1 MAFLSAAGPTG
12 GIQQPRPAEQAIRS
26 RDSRGTRLRETADD
40 AVRRRRSE
48 KQQSLVHL
56 VKSAARSRIEAELQ
70 AISGRV
76 KAHELAHM
84 AVLGGAAASGIQY
97 SYAVG
102 PGGARYATGGSIA
115 VDFSPVPGNPEATIR
130 KARQIRRAALAP
142 GDPSSA
148 DMRAAAKAYRMEK
161 EAQKELEETRSETD
175 WNGASP
181 DGGNE
186 PSIDISV

>member
-1 MAFLSAAGPTG
+1 MAFLSAAGPVG
-12 GIQQPRPAEQAIRS
+12 RIQQARPAEQSILIKGRNGAS
-26 RDSRGTRLRETADD
+26 AQETAYD
-40 AVRRRRSE
+40 AVRRSRSE

-130 KARQIRRAALAP
+130 KARNIRRAALAP
-142 GDPSSA
+142 GNPSSA

-161 EAQKELEETRSETD
+161 EAQKELEETRSE
-175 WNGASP
+175 
-181 DGGNE
+181 DGGTE
-186 PSIDISV
+186 PSIDVSV

>member
-1 MAFLSAAGPTG
+1 MALLSAAGPVG
-12 GIQQPRPAEQAIRS
+12 RIQQAHPAEQPIRIKDRNGAS
-26 RDSRGTRLRETADD
+26 PQETAHN
-40 AVRRRRSE
+40 AVRRSRSE

-56 VKSAARSRIEAELQ
+56 VKNAARSRIEAELQ

-97 SYAVG
+97 SYAIG

-115 VDFSPVPGNPEATIR
+115 VDFSPVPGNPKATIR

-142 GDPSSA
+142 GDPSAA

-161 EAQKELEETRSETD
+161 EAQKELEKARSEKD
-175 WNGASP
+175 RN
-181 DGGNE
+181 D
-186 PSIDISV
+186 PSIYISA